1 MKRLIKKIRQNKKSN
16 IWNLTDTIIKI
27 KDIVEDQLP
36 EFSSKFDISE
46 SFTCLRDMNNTNIYI
61 KPEDLDKFKDI
72 RLIYDIN
79 SDFVNLSILKRYTI
93 SGEAYSVIAN
103 RAVPPAVNI
112 KFVWYCNIMDI
123 NLYIETVYR
132 LPQRTRLFKDLLNF
146 QGLKDIHNLN

>member
-16 IWNLTDTIIKI
+16 IWKLTDTIIEI

-46 SFTCLRDMNNTNIYI
+46 SFTCLRDMNDTNIYI

-72 RLIYDIN
+72 RLVYDFNNNFI
-79 SDFVNLSILKRYTI
+79 NLSILKRYTI
-93 SGEAYSVIAN
+93 TGEAYSIVAN
-103 RAVPPAVNI
+103 RTVPPAVNI

-123 NLYIETVYR
+123 NLFVETVYR

-146 QGLKDIHNLN
+146 QGLKDVHNLS